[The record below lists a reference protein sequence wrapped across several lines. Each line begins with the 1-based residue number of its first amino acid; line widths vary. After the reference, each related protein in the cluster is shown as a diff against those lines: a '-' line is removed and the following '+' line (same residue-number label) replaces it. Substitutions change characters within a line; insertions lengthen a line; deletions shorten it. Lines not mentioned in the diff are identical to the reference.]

1 MVSFSKADIDTKKIQ
16 TVAGDARLF
25 IHCVGRAGIFNLASV
40 LRRIAII
47 IRQVKPDFIRAY
59 DISLRGALACYY
71 ARKSGIPSVISIHS
85 NFDEQ
90 RKHDK
95 RPLLQ
100 LRKLFERYSFSNCD
114 MLICVSETLRRYAQ
128 KYNPKILRVI
138 YNRVDLENFAPQ
150 KKDKPVERTR
160 RLLSVARFVYPKKQ
174 ECLIRAIKDLDVKLV
189 LIGSGPKSDSLKK
202 LAHKLGIM
210 HKLEFISSVPQS
222 RIHEYYRQADIFVHS
237 SDYEGFCIPVIEAM
251 ACGLP
256 IVASDLEVV
265 SELTNGC
272 ASLCSNNPQDFTDAI
287 KRLFSD
293 PKLCQEAGEKA
304 RKRAE
309 IFSSPELEKKE
320 KDCYQELLLSKTNE
334 A

>member
-189 LIGSGPKSDSLKK
+189 LIGSGPLRDPLKK
-202 LAHKLGIM
+202 LAQNLGII
-210 HKLEFISSVPQS
+210 HKLEFIPSVPHN

-237 SDYEGFCIPVIEAM
+237 SHYEGFCIPIIEAM
-251 ACGLP
+251 AAGLP
-256 IVASDLEVV
+256 IVASNLEVL
-265 SELTNGC
+265 SELSAGC
-272 ASLCSNNPQDFTDAI
+272 AYLCENNPNNFRDAI
-287 KRLFSD
+287 K
-293 PKLCQEAGEKA
+293 KLMENRQLRTELGEKA
-304 RKRAE
+304 RRRSV
-309 IFSSPELEKKE
+309 IFNSIDLEKKE
-320 KDCYQELLLSKTNE
+320 KKAYQELLDQE
-334 A
+334 